1 MTTITASEVNKLRQ
15 MTGAG
20 MMDCKNALVET
31 QGDFEA
37 AVDYLR
43 KKGAK
48 IAAKRADREAT
59 EGCVIAMVN
68 ESRSAGVIVLLACE
82 TDFVA
87 KNEAFV
93 ELAKSITSLAMDNK
107 PADLDALK
115 ALSLNG
121 VAVADRLMDE
131 VAKIGEKIDVTKYE
145 LVEGSNV
152 VSYIHGSNRMGV
164 LVEMN
169 NAATDA
175 NMVAGKDVAM
185 QIAAMNPVAVN
196 RDSVD
201 ANTIERELEIGR
213 EQARAEGKPEAMI
226 DRIAS
231 GKLEK
236 FFKESTLIAQDFVKD
251 GSMTVEKYLSSVE
264 PGLTVTRFKRV
275 QLGSEY
281 LIPRKR
287 DFFC

>member
-31 QGDFEA
+31 NGDFEA
-37 AVDYLR
+37 AVDFLR

-59 EGCVIAMVN
+59 EGCVIAMTN
-68 ESRSAGVIVLLACE
+68 DARTTGVIVLVSCE

-87 KNEAFV
+87 KNENFV
-93 ELAKSITSLAMDNK
+93 SMAKNIATVALENQ
-107 PADLDALK
+107 PADVDALK
-115 ALSLNG
+115 ALTIDG
-121 VAVADRLMDE
+121 VSIADRLMEE

-145 LVEGSNV
+145 LVQGANV
-152 VSYIHGSNRMGV
+152 VSYIHGANRMGV

-169 NAATDA
+169 NAANDA
-175 NMVAGKDVAM
+175 NHTAGKDVAM

-201 ANTIERELEIGR
+201 AKTIERELEIGR

-226 DRIAS
+226 DRIAD
-231 GKLEK
+231 GKLQK
-236 FFKESTLIAQDFVKD
+236 FFKESTLLAQDFVKD
-251 GSMTVEKYLSSVE
+251 GSMTIEKYLSGVE
-264 PGLTVTRFKRV
+264 PGLTVSSFKRV
-275 QLGSEY
+275 QL
-281 LIPRKR
+281 
-287 DFFC
+287 

>member
-31 QGDFEA
+31 NGDFEA
-37 AVDYLR
+37 AVDFLR

-59 EGCVIAMVN
+59 EGCVIAMTN
-68 ESRSAGVIVLLACE
+68 DARTTGVIVLVSCE

-87 KNEAFV
+87 KNENFV
-93 ELAKSITSLAMDNK
+93 SMAKNIATVALENQ
-107 PADLDALK
+107 PADVDALK
-115 ALSLNG
+115 ALTIDG
-121 VAVADRLMDE
+121 VSIADRLMEE

-145 LVEGSNV
+145 LVQGANV
-152 VSYIHGSNRMGV
+152 VSYIHGANRMGV

-169 NAATDA
+169 NAANDA
-175 NMVAGKDVAM
+175 NHTAGKDVAM
-185 QIAAMNPVAVN
+185 QNAAMNPVAVN

-201 ANTIERELEIGR
+201 AKTIERELEIGR

-226 DRIAS
+226 DRIAD
-231 GKLEK
+231 GKLQK
-236 FFKESTLIAQDFVKD
+236 FFKESTLLAQDFVKD
-251 GSMTVEKYLSSVE
+251 GSMTIEKYLSGVE
-264 PGLTVTRFKRV
+264 PGLTVSSFKRV
-275 QLGSEY
+275 QLG
-281 LIPRKR
+281 
-287 DFFC
+287 

>member
-121 VAVADRLMDE
+121 VAVADRLLDE

-275 QLGSEY
+275 QLG
-281 LIPRKR
+281 
-287 DFFC
+287 

>member
-68 ESRSAGVIVLLACE
+68 DARNTGVIVLLACE

-93 ELAKSITSLAMDNK
+93 ELAKSIATLSLDNK

-121 VAVADRLMDE
+121 VSVADRLLDE

-145 LVEGSNV
+145 LVEGANV

-226 DRIAS
+226 DRIAT

-275 QLGSEY
+275 QLG
-281 LIPRKR
+281 
-287 DFFC
+287 

>member
-145 LVEGSNV
+145 LVEGLNV

-226 DRIAS
+226 DRIAT

-251 GSMTVEKYLSSVE
+251 GSLTVEKYLSSVE

-275 QLGSEY
+275 QLG
-281 LIPRKR
+281 
-287 DFFC
+287 

>member
-37 AVDYLR
+37 AVDFLR

-68 ESRSAGVIVLLACE
+68 DARNAGVIVLLACE

-93 ELAKSITSLAMDNK
+93 ELAKSIATLALENK

-121 VAVADRLMDE
+121 VAVADRLLDE

-145 LVEGSNV
+145 LVEGANV
-152 VSYIHGSNRMGV
+152 VSYIHGANRMGV

-169 NAATDA
+169 NAASDA
-175 NMVAGKDVAM
+175 NLVAGKDVAM

-213 EQARAEGKPEAMI
+213 EQARA
-226 DRIAS
+226 DR
-231 GKLEK
+231 K
-236 FFKESTLIAQDFVKD
+236 STRLN
-251 GSMTVEKYLSSVE
+251 SSH
-264 PGLTVTRFKRV
+264 
-275 QLGSEY
+275 
-281 LIPRKR
+281 
-287 DFFC
+287 

>member
-1 MTTITASEVNKLRQ
+1 
-15 MTGAG
+15 
-20 MMDCKNALVET
+20 
-31 QGDFEA
+31 
-37 AVDYLR
+37 
-43 KKGAK
+43 
-48 IAAKRADREAT
+48 
-59 EGCVIAMVN
+59 
-68 ESRSAGVIVLLACE
+68 
-82 TDFVA
+82 
-87 KNEAFV
+87 
-93 ELAKSITSLAMDNK
+93 
-107 PADLDALK
+107 
-115 ALSLNG
+115 
-121 VAVADRLMDE
+121 
-131 VAKIGEKIDVTKYE
+131 
-145 LVEGSNV
+145 
-152 VSYIHGSNRMGV
+152 

-226 DRIAS
+226 DRIAT

-251 GSMTVEKYLSSVE
+251 GSLTVEKYLSSVE

-275 QLGSEY
+275 QLG
-281 LIPRKR
+281 
-287 DFFC
+287 